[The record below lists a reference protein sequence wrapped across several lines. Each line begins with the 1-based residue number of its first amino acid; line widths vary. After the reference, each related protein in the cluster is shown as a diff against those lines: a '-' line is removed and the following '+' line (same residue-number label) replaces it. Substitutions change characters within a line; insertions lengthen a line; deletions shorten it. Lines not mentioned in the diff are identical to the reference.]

1 VARKKKDDQAPPP
14 MPVGDELTQ
23 ELAAVTLA
31 VLDKES
37 ERGETVKRFNSEIK
51 KLKKRQ
57 RDIATEIKS
66 GGRQLRMLFD
76 PNTEADEVH

>member
-1 VARKKKDDQAPPP
+1 MARKKKDDQAPPP